1 MILFNKN
8 KSRFMIKTIII
19 EDEKQSREVLQLML
33 KNYRGIELLDSCAT
47 PVLGIESIQKHE
59 PDLVFLDI
67 EMPRMNGFEM
77 LKKLDRVSF
86 DIIFTTAYDKYAINA
101 IKMSALDYLLKP
113 IDKEELSNAINK
125 CLKNQDQKMTLGKM
139 DILFKNLTQHNA
151 LDRTITLT
159 SVDGI
164 RFIKMKD
171 IVRLEAN
178 GRYTKFYL
186 LNKEVILAS
195 RTLGDFEEA
204 LSSNEF
210 FRIHEAHMINLL
222 YIDRFHKGNNYVL
235 LSDKTELPLARRR
248 KEDFLK
254 LIPRI

>member
-1 MILFNKN
+1 
-8 KSRFMIKTIII
+8 MIKTIII

-33 KNYRGIELLDSCAT
+33 ENYRDIIELVDCCDT
-47 PVLGIESIQKHE
+47 PLKGIESIQRYA
-59 PDLVFLDI
+59 PQLVFLDI
-67 EMPRMNGFEM
+67 EMPRMNGFQM
-77 LKKLDRVSF
+77 LKKLETINF
-86 DIIFTTAYDKYAINA
+86 DVVFTTAYDKYAINA
-101 IKMSALDYLLKP
+101 IKISALDYLLKP
-113 IDKEELSNAINK
+113 IDKEELSAAIQK
-125 CLKNQDQKMTLGKM
+125 CIHNVEQKYTRDKM

-171 IVRLEAN
+171 IIRLEAN

-186 LNKEVILAS
+186 LNKEVVLAS

-210 FRIHEAHMINLL
+210 FRIHEAHIINLL

-254 LIPRI
+254 IIPRI

>member
-1 MILFNKN
+1 
-8 KSRFMIKTIII
+8 MIKTIII

-33 KNYRGIELLDSCAT
+33 ENYSNVIELVDSCDTAEK
-47 PVLGIESIQKHE
+47 GIESIQKYG
-59 PDLVFLDI
+59 PQLVFLDI
-67 EMPRMNGFEM
+67 EMPRMNGFQM
-77 LKKLDRVSF
+77 LRRLETINF
-86 DIIFTTAYDKYAINA
+86 DIVFTTAYDKYAIHA
-101 IKMSALDYLLKP
+101 IKISALDYLLKP
-113 IDKEELSNAINK
+113 IDKEELSKAIQK
-125 CLKNQDQKMTLGKM
+125 CLQNIEQKNTKDKI
-139 DILFKNLTQHNA
+139 DILFKNLTQQNA

-186 LNKEVILAS
+186 VNKEVITSS

-204 LSSNEF
+204 LSSNQF
-210 FRIHEAHMINLL
+210 FRIHEAHIVNLL
-222 YIDRFHKGNNYVL
+222 YIDRFHKGNSYVL

-254 LIPRI
+254 IIPKI

>member
-1 MILFNKN
+1 
-8 KSRFMIKTIII
+8 MIKTIII

-33 KNYRGIELLDSCAT
+33 ENYRDIIELVDCCDT
-47 PVLGIESIQKHE
+47 PLKGIESIQRYA
-59 PDLVFLDI
+59 PQLVFLDI
-67 EMPRMNGFEM
+67 EMPRMNGFQM
-77 LKKLDRVSF
+77 LKKLETINF
-86 DIIFTTAYDKYAINA
+86 DVVFTTAYDKYAINA
-101 IKMSALDYLLKP
+101 IKISALDYLLKP
-113 IDKEELSNAINK
+113 IDKEELSAAIQK
-125 CLKNQDQKMTLGKM
+125 CIHNVEQKYTRDKM

-171 IVRLEAN
+171 IIRLEAN

-186 LNKEVILAS
+186 LNKEVVLAS

-210 FRIHEAHMINLL
+210 FRIHEAHIINLL

-248 KEDFLK
+248 
-254 LIPRI
+254 

>member
-1 MILFNKN
+1 
-8 KSRFMIKTIII
+8 MIKTIII

-33 KNYRGIELLDSCAT
+33 ENYQDIIELVDCCDT
-47 PVLGIESIQKHE
+47 PLKGIESIQRYA
-59 PDLVFLDI
+59 PQLVFLDI
-67 EMPRMNGFEM
+67 EMPRMNGFQM
-77 LKKLDRVSF
+77 LKKLETINF
-86 DIIFTTAYDKYAINA
+86 DVVFTTAYDKYAINA
-101 IKMSALDYLLKP
+101 IKISALDYLLKP
-113 IDKEELSNAINK
+113 IDKEELSAAIQK
-125 CLKNQDQKMTLGKM
+125 CIHNVEQKYTRDKM

-171 IVRLEAN
+171 IIRLEAN

-186 LNKEVILAS
+186 LNKEVVLAS

-210 FRIHEAHMINLL
+210 FRIHEAHIINLL

-254 LIPRI
+254 IIPRI

>member
-1 MILFNKN
+1 
-8 KSRFMIKTIII
+8 MIKTIII

-33 KNYRGIELLDSCAT
+33 ENYIDIIELVDSCDTAEK
-47 PVLGIESIQKHE
+47 GIESIQKYG
-59 PDLVFLDI
+59 PQLVFLDI
-67 EMPRMNGFEM
+67 EMPRMNGFQM
-77 LKKLDRVSF
+77 LRKLDTINF
-86 DIIFTTAYDKYAINA
+86 DIVFTTAYDKYAINA
-101 IKMSALDYLLKP
+101 IKISALDYLLKP
-113 IDKEELSNAINK
+113 IDKEELSNAIQK
-125 CLKNQDQKMTLGKM
+125 CAQNIEQKNTKDRI

-186 LNKEVILAS
+186 ANKDVILSS

-210 FRIHEAHMINLL
+210 FRIHEAHIVNLL
-222 YIDRFHKGNNYVL
+222 YIERFHKGNNYVL

-254 LIPRI
+254 IIPRI

>member
-1 MILFNKN
+1 
-8 KSRFMIKTIII
+8 MIKTIII

-33 KNYRGIELLDSCAT
+33 ENYGNVIQLVDSCDTAEQ
-47 PVLGIESIQKHE
+47 GITSIQKHR
-59 PDLVFLDI
+59 PQLVFLDI
-67 EMPRMNGFEM
+67 EMPRMNGFQM
-77 LKKLDRVSF
+77 LGRLETISF
-86 DIIFTTAYDKYAINA
+86 DIVFTTAYDKYAINA
-101 IKMSALDYLLKP
+101 IKISALDYLLKP
-113 IDKEELSNAINK
+113 IDKEELSKAIQK
-125 CLKNQDQKMTLGKM
+125 CVQNTEQKNTKDKI
-139 DILFKNLTQHNA
+139 DILFKNLMQQNS
-151 LDRTITLT
+151 LDRTIPLT

-186 LNKEVILAS
+186 LNKEVIVSS

-210 FRIHEAHMINLL
+210 FRIHEAHIINLL
-222 YIDRFHKGNNYVL
+222 YIERFHKGNNYVL

-254 LIPRI
+254 IIPRI